1 MSVWAV
7 STLNPLDRLT
17 LLGRW
22 KYSMCSFIG
31 SALFY
36 DADSRLPRLSG
47 LDFVL
52 SHQFGI
58 RRTGP
63 QNGSVLTSAGR
74 RRLWQFA
81 AGPPLWGRR
90 DALWEDLGLHA
101 DSEPAPHRRDGRDV
115 AETTHGRERLPV
127 ISSRLDLWT
136 CLYQP
141 IALPSKLLLVLGHF
155 LHQGPRFSYS
165 TRLHRLSSSAQY
177 WQMGRKS
184 YLIRIYD
191 LQYHISQS
199 TKSYVDGI
207 YLLWI
212 QKKGSSKLLA
222 DYENDVI

>member
-1 MSVWAV
+1 MRFIHQLLWRCLNSLHVAYVWDV
-7 STLNPLDRLT
+7 WTLNPLDRLT

-22 KYSMCSFIG
+22 KYCMCSFIG

-63 QNGSVLTSAGR
+63 QSGSVLTSAGR

-81 AGPPLWGRR
+81 AGPPLRGRR

-101 DSEPAPHRRDGRDV
+101 DSEPAPHRRDGPDV

-127 ISSRLDLWT
+127 ISSGRACT
-136 CLYQP
+136 N
-141 IALPSKLLLVLGHF
+141 PSHYL
-155 LHQGPRFSYS
+155 RN
-165 TRLHRLSSSAQY
+165 SS
-177 WQMGRKS
+177 
-184 YLIRIYD
+184 LF
-191 LQYHISQS
+191 
-199 TKSYVDGI
+199 
-207 YLLWI
+207 
-212 QKKGSSKLLA
+212 
-222 DYENDVI
+222 